1 MSRALSTFL
10 ISFSLIIL
18 AVAIILGVYFFVG
31 KDDTAANEEQSID
44 DMNEFSYE
52 TDEITT
58 DLKDGKFV
66 RIQFQIIADSRK
78 AAKELEKRDFQIE
91 NILIKEISLMNEE
104 DFTSGLTEVEEKL
117 QENINEVMI
126 DGEITDVYTIKKILQ

>member
-1 MSRALSTFL
+1 MSRVLSTFL

>member
-66 RIQFQIIADSRK
+66 RIKFQIIADSRK

>member
-10 ISFSLIIL
+10 ISFSALIVL
-18 AVAIILGVYFFVG
+18 GAVGLGIYFFVG
-31 KDDTAANEEQSID
+31 KDESADDGEQSID
-44 DMNEFSYE
+44 DMNEYSYE
-52 TDEITT
+52 TSEITT

-66 RIQFQIIADSRK
+66 RIQFQIIADNKK
-78 AAKELEKRDFQIE
+78 AAKELEKRNFQIE
-91 NILIKEISLMNEE
+91 NILIKELSLMNEE

-117 QENINEVMI
+117 QENINEVMN

>member
-31 KDDTAANEEQSID
+31 KDDTVANEEQSID

-66 RIQFQIIADSRK
+66 RIKFQIIADSRK

>member
-31 KDDTAANEEQSID
+31 KDDTVANEEQSID